1 MTDEQEFD
9 AFYKAY
15 PRKVAKGDARKAWQ
29 STKKIR
35 PPLAKILAALQA
47 QCNTE
52 QWLKDNHAYIPYPAT
67 WLRAERWDDEIEV
80 TIAGKVI
87 GKDWHETWTGITMKG
102 NELGIY
108 EKDFDHPIKFRE
120 AVYKAAREQ
129 EAAARNNVFQ
139 LKSA

>member
-9 AFYKAY
+9 VFYKAY

-35 PPLAKILAALQA
+35 PPLANILAALQA
-47 QCNTE
+47 QCSTE

-102 NELGIY
+102 NELGIF
-108 EKDFDHPIKFRE
+108 EKDFDHPIKFKQ
-120 AVYKAAREQ
+120 AVYEAARAQ